1 MCIGA
6 RAECGEPR
14 GKKKKRWKKKG
25 GVQRDRKRK
34 KERKEKKERKKEIVD
49 KAASNENSSDFP
61 SVFQPDEGRDL
72 TTENEEMSSPPSLS
86 LPSSCQ
92 PPRFSSDSW
101 HLKAARTHTHIHIHR
116 DRKNRIYPVTNTKW
130 WRIVEDE
137 TREMEEEKKEMGEQG
152 KKVDF
157 QREIMS

>member
-1 MCIGA
+1 MKNVKNRKNRQIVIKRSDSKRE
-6 RAECGEPR
+6 RAASNVHRCESGVRRTE
-14 GKKKKRWKKKG
+14 GKKKKKRWKKKG

-86 LPSSCQ
+86 LPSSCLSFNHHVS
-92 PPRFSSDSW
+92 PLIPG
-101 HLKAARTHTHIHIHR
+101 I
-116 DRKNRIYPVTNTKW
+116 
-130 WRIVEDE
+130 
-137 TREMEEEKKEMGEQG
+137 
-152 KKVDF
+152 
-157 QREIMS
+157 